1 MNDVY
6 DITTDIPTSMVND
19 DFILF
24 HDDCLHALDLIKPKS
39 VQLICI
45 DPPYNIGK
53 AHWDSIENYVDF
65 MKNVIVKLE
74 TKLKDNGSFFLFHND
89 METIAELMISIKQ
102 NTSFKFV
109 QMITWNKLFNDSK
122 YNSFM
127 DGFLKIGQYRMFSK
141 MCEYILF
148 FVFDNSYKIK
158 ARREELGISRKT
170 ISEEILSKNN
180 KPTGWYFNIETGL
193 NPPTRE
199 TVKPI
204 TKHLGL
210 TYEDLVPKFNNLM
223 THHSVWNYNMA
234 KRNVVHITP
243 KPIDLL
249 KNIILHTTDEGDVV
263 LDCFAGS
270 GSLGQACKETK
281 RKVVL
286 IEKEKKYCDY
296 IEKNLAN

>member
-1 MNDVY
+1 MDA
-6 DITTDIPTSMVND
+6 ITNNINTKINTLST
-19 DFILF
+19 ILIN
-24 HDDCLHALDLIKPKS
+24 DDCLQALDSIKPKS
-39 VQLICI
+39 VQMVCI

-53 AHWDSIENYVDF
+53 AEWDNIGNYNDF
-65 MKNVIVKLE
+65 MLSVITKLE
-74 TKLKDNGSFFLFHND
+74 GKLKDNGSFFMFHND
-89 METIAELMISIKQ
+89 MESIAELMIQIKV

-109 QMITWNKLFNDSK
+109 QMITWNKLFDNSK

-127 DGFLKIGQYRMFSK
+127 DGFLKINQYRMFSK

-158 ARREELGISRKT
+158 KRREELGISRKT
-170 ISEEILSKNN
+170 ISNEILSKNN

-210 TYEDLVPKFNNLM
+210 TYEDIVPKFNNLM

-234 KRNVVHITP
+234 KRNAIHITP
-243 KPIDLL
+243 KPIELL
-249 KNIILHTTDEGDVV
+249 KNIILHSTDEGDIV

-270 GSLGQACKETK
+270 GSIGIACKETN
-281 RKVVL
+281 RKVIM
-286 IEKEKKYCDY
+286 IEKEETYCDY
-296 IEKNLAN
+296 IVKTVS